1 MEIVFSILLAVLMV
15 SYAITTFKW
24 QKSLERREKTIG
36 RSAGLLEEALKAQA
50 KQLEAT
56 EHMLKGQKLRFFAL
70 NKQATEIEKTLE
82 EIKKIDC
89 SKGIRKR
96 R

>member
-1 MEIVFSILLAVLMV
+1 MEIVFSILLAVLLV

-24 QKSLERREKTIG
+24 QKSLERREKIIG
-36 RSAGLLEEALKAQA
+36 RSKELLDAALKAQT
-50 KQLEAT
+50 KQLETT
-56 EHMLKGQKLRFFAL
+56 EHLLKGQKLRFFAL

-82 EIKKIDC
+82 DIKKIR
-89 SKGIRKR
+89 SSIKR